1 MAEPQTRGTF
11 LGTVTADEGE
21 ALAFDIPADLDPDK
35 IAAALEQT
43 ERERIEKRAAESAEL
58 RKLFPVE
65 DKPRG

>member
-1 MAEPQTRGTF
+1 LAEPQTRITY
-11 LGTVTADEGE
+11 LGTVSAEDGE
-21 ALAFDIPADLDPDK
+21 ALAFDIPADLGPDK